1 MSKERYTVT
10 QNWWWSKTA
19 QKQPRTFSF
28 LSLYRKYS
36 ELDLQDLIRIK
47 LGVNEHKCL
56 SMIPQQTMF
65 CSFQGF
71 SLFEI
76 FFNNKKVLEQIDKM
90 LDDWQA
96 SVEMGQSADD
106 S

>member
-1 MSKERYTVT
+1 M
-10 QNWWWSKTA
+10 
-19 QKQPRTFSF
+19 
-28 LSLYRKYS
+28 
-36 ELDLQDLIRIK
+36 EL
-47 LGVNEHKCL
+47 NELKCL

-106 S
+106 SQAERKILFVLQTHELEKQDAFEIKVNT